1 MAIDHDG
8 GDLPVLDRSW
18 GIGDVDTLAFVWDG
32 VLGDGEQV
40 ISSQWITGDDWQ
52 VRAQFD
58 GRSLNY
64 HGQEFTS
71 VYAVLLECLLTD
83 DDLTAQYASTKTLGV
98 VTQRVVLSGGRELSR
113 TVLIPVVKN

>member
-8 GDLPVLDRSW
+8 VVAPVLDRSW
-18 GIGDVDTLAFVWDG
+18 VIGDVDTLAFVWDG
-32 VLGDGEQV
+32 VLYESEQI
-40 ISSQWITGDDWQ
+40 ISSQWITGDDWV

-58 GRSLNY
+58 GRSLSY

-83 DDLTAQYASTKTLGV
+83 DDLAAQYSSTKTLGA

-113 TVLIPVVKN
+113 TVFIPVVKN